1 MRLIGYK
8 NVAAA
13 AMVAAGVFLSGCAT
27 TSPPPTS
34 QMAEAITSLKQAE
47 DVGAAEYAGI
57 EYRRAQTKL
66 DEAQA
71 ALAKKRHKEARR
83 LAEQA
88 SVDAELA
95 AAKARSAKTQQAVN
109 ELRES
114 IRTLQAEISREK
126 Q

>member
-1 MRLIGYK
+1 MRRNGLNGV
-8 NVAAA
+8 VAAIA
-13 AMVAAGVFLSGCAT
+13 LAAGIFISGCAT
-27 TSPPPTS
+27 TAPPPTS
-34 QMAEAITSLKQAE
+34 QMAQARTSLKQAE

-57 EYRRAQTKL
+57 EYRRAQTKM

-71 ALAKKRHKEARR
+71 ALAKKKHTSARR

-88 SVDAELA
+88 AVDAELA

-114 IRTLQAEISREK
+114 IRTLQAEIARES